1 MTDYKNKRGIPSV
14 AEIAAIKPSLN
25 NAKTTV
31 TATSSVT
38 RPSSAKTD
46 NFKPAITTAN
56 NLKSAKTAVADE
68 AWELEDD
75 DDGWGEDK
83 MDDLKKF
90 DYKNTDLNKMTDYQ
104 LQRHKQNMDKDFSKN
119 VLKPGDKG
127 FEYDRRVDYS
137 S

>member
-1 MTDYKNKRGIPSV
+1 MTDYKNKRGIPSA

-68 AWELEDD
+68 AWELED

>member
-75 DDGWGEDK
+75 DGWGEDK

-104 LQRHKQNMDKDFSKN
+104 LQRHK
-119 VLKPGDKG
+119 
-127 FEYDRRVDYS
+127 
-137 S
+137 

>member
-56 NLKSAKTAVADE
+56 NLKSAKTAVAAE
-68 AWELEDD
+68 KAAKRRRIEE
-75 DDGWGEDK
+75 
-83 MDDLKKF
+83 KKTE
-90 DYKNTDLNKMTDYQ
+90 KAATL
-104 LQRHKQNMDKDFSKN
+104 
-119 VLKPGDKG
+119 
-127 FEYDRRVDYS
+127 EYDTIFS
-137 S
+137 GFGITMKF

>member
-75 DDGWGEDK
+75 DGWGEDK